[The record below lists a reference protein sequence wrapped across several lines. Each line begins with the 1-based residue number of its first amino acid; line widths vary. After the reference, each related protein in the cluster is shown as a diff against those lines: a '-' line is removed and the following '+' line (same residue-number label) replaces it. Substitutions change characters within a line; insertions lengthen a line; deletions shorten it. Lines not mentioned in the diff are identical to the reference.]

1 MPRSRSIAIA
11 PELPPFV
18 ANPFSTGRMELATP
32 RVEVDDEIDRTLLEV
47 YAALSLHTTEEH
59 GGFNSFETH

>member
-1 MPRSRSIAIA
+1 MTVCFPRSHRPRGTEKTPSA
-11 PELPPFV
+11 LGGW
-18 ANPFSTGRMELATP
+18 SLATP